1 MEDIETI
8 LNTFICG
15 GKVGMT
21 IITERQAYVTMETE
35 CDSKEPVQIHQPCHT
50 GHWFEVSAQFLN
62 TGTKVV

>member
-21 IITERQAYVTMETE
+21 IITEKAGVRDYGDRM
-35 CDSKEPVQIHQPCHT
+35 
-50 GHWFEVSAQFLN
+50 WL
-62 TGTKVV
+62 